1 MVEEWDVQQAGL
13 QGVGRLI
20 CDLRRSCRTCLLKFF
35 ILKRA
40 MKKMGVDSPP
50 SPPPSKKK
58 RRAPTYKKNKNKTGK
73 GYERE
78 RTNLVPR
85 SHSVLRLYEITLDL
99 TQAG

>member
-1 MVEEWDVQQAGL
+1 MSSAFLSSNSYLSEMVEEWDVQQAGL

-50 SPPPSKKK
+50 HPPPPPSKKK
-58 RRAPTYKKNKNKTGK
+58 DEHPLTKKNKNKTGK

-78 RTNLVPR
+78 RTRV
-85 SHSVLRLYEITLDL
+85 
-99 TQAG
+99 

>member
-20 CDLRRSCRTCLLKFF
+20 CDLRRSCRTCLLKIF

-40 MKKMGVDSPP
+40 MKKMGVDSSPH
-50 SPPPSKKK
+50 PPPPPLSKKK
-58 RRAPTYKKNKNKTGK
+58 RRTPTYKKNKNKTGK

-78 RTNLVPR
+78 RT
-85 SHSVLRLYEITLDL
+85 RL
-99 TQAG
+99 